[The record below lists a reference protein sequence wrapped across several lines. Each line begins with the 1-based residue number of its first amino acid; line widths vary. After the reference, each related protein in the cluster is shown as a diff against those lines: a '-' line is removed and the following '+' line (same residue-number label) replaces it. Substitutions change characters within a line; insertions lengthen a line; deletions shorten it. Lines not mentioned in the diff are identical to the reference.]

1 MIVPEST
8 STGTNTPNF
17 TFERFGLTPQDFDKI
32 PYLLIEGDYRVS
44 SLRINNIDFIKAL
57 NASPTRSVS
66 PAAYFDLDDPAFG
79 GKFLGTTHIIQMGT
93 NNIEVLDFLL
103 DWAEGNIDNPIYKTS
118 CPSGPSEQDADDVP
132 PGLAKKPGGLPPGQA
147 KK

>member
-1 MIVPEST
+1 
-8 STGTNTPNF
+8 
-17 TFERFGLTPQDFDKI
+17 
-32 PYLLIEGDYRVS
+32 
-44 SLRINNIDFIKAL
+44 
-57 NASPTRSVS
+57 
-66 PAAYFDLDDPAFG
+66 
-79 GKFLGTTHIIQMGT
+79 MGT